1 MADSPLFQAL
11 HMEMAHA
18 LCAEQEKGL
27 GALEG
32 VGFRVGQGL
41 SERLTKETPSFKD
54 ELDVLKFLCK
64 DLWMTVFK
72 KQVDNLRTNH
82 QGTYMLQDNQFLL
95 LSQLSNGKQ
104 YLEEAPKIPHIK
116 PNRLNSS
123 KAVVDMLCVASCH
136 SKPSWKRNPNQVG
149 LVAAFPLGLTAPLKL
164 R

>member
-27 GALEG
+27 AALEG

-41 SERLTKETPSFKD
+41 SERLTKEMPSFKD

-64 DLWMTVFK
+64 DLWLTVFK

-104 YLEEAPKIPHIK
+104 YLEEAPKF
-116 PNRLNSS
+116 L
-123 KAVVDMLCVASCH
+123 AFTC
-136 SKPSWKRNPNQVG
+136 G
-149 LVAAFPLGLTAPLKL
+149 LVKGALCNLGFDSTVTAEVAVMPCSKFQVVIQKS
-164 R
+164 

>member
-18 LCAEQEKGL
+18 LCGEGEQEKGL

-41 SERLTKETPSFKD
+41 SERLTKEMPSFKD

-64 DLWMTVFK
+64 DLWITVFK

-104 YLEEAPKIPHIK
+104 YLEEAPKGKYCCSRRP
-116 PNRLNSS
+116 PGGELTGF
-123 KAVVDMLCVASCH
+123 L
-136 SKPSWKRNPNQVG
+136 PS
-149 LVAAFPLGLTAPLKL
+149 L
-164 R
+164 